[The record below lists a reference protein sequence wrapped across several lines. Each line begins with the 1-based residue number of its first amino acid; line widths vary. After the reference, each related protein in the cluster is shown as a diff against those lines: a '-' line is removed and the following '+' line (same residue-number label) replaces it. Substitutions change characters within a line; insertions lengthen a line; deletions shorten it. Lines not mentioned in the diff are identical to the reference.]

1 MPLKQGRV
9 DLFLERAD
17 LSADGGLAESQHL
30 TSMREAARR
39 SDGVEN
45 AKLVPI
51 HASLLVPN
59 GLPPGTAQLQV
70 PPCSPCRRPLPP
82 GGKPCPSR
90 PLPRTRLEHWYG
102 SNPARCG
109 YSHRRRDRVVR
120 RKARSPEHD
129 RSRRRSR
136 LRLACAIRRYRDYG
150 ASVPSRNADC
160 RYPERRQP

>member
-17 LSADGGLAESQHL
+17 LSADGGLAEPQHL

-39 SDGVEN
+39 SDCVED

-51 HASLLVPN
+51 HAPLLVPN

-90 PLPRTRLEHWYG
+90 RQRQTPPAHW
-102 SNPARCG
+102 CG
-109 YSHRRRDRVVR
+109 WNR
-120 RKARSPEHD
+120 
-129 RSRRRSR
+129 
-136 LRLACAIRRYRDYG
+136 
-150 ASVPSRNADC
+150 
-160 RYPERRQP
+160 

>member
-17 LSADGGLAESQHL
+17 LSADGGLAEPQHL
-30 TSMREAARR
+30 AGMREAARR
-39 SDGVEN
+39 SDCVED

-59 GLPPGTAQLQV
+59 GLRPETARLQA

-90 PLPRTRLEHWYG
+90 PLRRTRLAHWSG
-102 SNPARCG
+102 
-109 YSHRRRDRVVR
+109 
-120 RKARSPEHD
+120 
-129 RSRRRSR
+129 
-136 LRLACAIRRYRDYG
+136 L
-150 ASVPSRNADC
+150 
-160 RYPERRQP
+160 